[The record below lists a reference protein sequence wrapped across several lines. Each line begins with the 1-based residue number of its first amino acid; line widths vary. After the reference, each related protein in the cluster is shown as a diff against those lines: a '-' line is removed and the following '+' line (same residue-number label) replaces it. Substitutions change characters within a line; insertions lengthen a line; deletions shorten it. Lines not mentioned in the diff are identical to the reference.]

1 VLAIIDRSA
10 PVLSADYPGR
20 AAVLRALDRA
30 SVRVEADGP
39 DELLRTLNA
48 TPDPGAI
55 VLTVGRLSTLTAALS
70 SFCTRRAADAGPVFA
85 HLGGTSADDAHACL
99 GWSDD
104 PDQRCD
110 ALLRALQRGTSR
122 SVPVLRVEATDIAH
136 VRLGFQAASGAAIP
150 VVRAAQSE
158 GALRERL
165 GGAASLLRQLG
176 AARGDL
182 VGQTSVEL
190 DGNLVTSPDYC
201 LLASHQLRLGP
212 MKLGDAPTGYI
223 SAMAGRMDE
232 VRTLMNPGSW
242 LRGNGFRRQTRTVM
256 RATLQTDSPWM
267 LDGWL
272 HVPDS
277 RAVMQAFSG
286 GSVRLLA

>member
-1 VLAIIDRSA
+1 MLAIIDRSA

-20 AAVLRALDRA
+20 AAVLRVLDRA

-48 TPDPGAI
+48 MPDPGAI

-70 SFCTRRAADAGPVFA
+70 SFCTRRAADAGPIFA

-122 SVPVLRVEATDIAH
+122 AVPVLRVEATDIAH

-165 GGAASLLRQLG
+165 GGAAHLLRQLG

-182 VGQTSVEL
+182 AGQTSVEF
-190 DGNLVTSPDYC
+190 DGHLVTSPDYC

-212 MKLGDAPTGYI
+212 MKLGDAPPGYV

-232 VRTLMNPGSW
+232 IRTLMNPGSW
-242 LRGNGFRRQTRTVM
+242 LRGTGFRRQTRAAM
-256 RATLQTDSPWM
+256 RVTLQTDSPWM

-272 HVPDS
+272 HVPDAI
-277 RAVMQAFSG
+277 AVMQVSSG